1 MNKFKKILSD
11 EKLFNSINH
20 FNNITYSNN
29 EIVIPEQCFSFDYI
43 IEHNIFKKYENKIKK
58 FMNIIFKSDLFNHLV
73 RIIYKTENENMKYFF
88 EEINFVE
95 DFWNNNIIFVPFK
108 IKKVSDFSYK
118 DTSLFFFSIYKI
130 RHFDSEIEDEIF
142 TLGAFMRV
150 LIHETFGHLVISYIF
165 YKFYVNTDDYT
176 NYRTPSMIN
185 QLKGLNRKKLNEFI
199 GNFLAKIVI
208 DNLNN
213 EDKIESLNIK
223 FEDSFK
229 NKIYEEF
236 KHIIG
241 KEYAEKVIQQLVESQ
256 EIKIEKKNLESLSI
270 KIIDILIS
278 LIQDEF
284 NKYLND
290 LDFKQDEYKEIESGN
305 FFEFLLFNNFDQYMN
320 LKECLFILDEDNY
333 KNTNFIKFR
342 SEFKN
347 LVGKKNDDFINDLNN
362 NEKLFHDL
370 FVKYIS
376 IYENK
381 KGSRKDL
388 IIRQNFRGDNRNNL
402 NKKYEA
408 FECHNIGRDLFISLK
423 QSEQNL
429 EN

>member
-1 MNKFKKILSD
+1 
-11 EKLFNSINH
+11 
-20 FNNITYSNN
+20 
-29 EIVIPEQCFSFDYI
+29 
-43 IEHNIFKKYENKIKK
+43 
-58 FMNIIFKSDLFNHLV
+58 MNIIFKSDLFNHLV

-270 KIIDILIS
+270 KIIDILIF